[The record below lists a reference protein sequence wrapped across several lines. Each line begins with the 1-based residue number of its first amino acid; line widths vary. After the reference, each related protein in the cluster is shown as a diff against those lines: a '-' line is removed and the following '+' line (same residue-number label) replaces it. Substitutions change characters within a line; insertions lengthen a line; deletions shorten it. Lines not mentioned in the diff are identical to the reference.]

1 MALLEYNPPVNPY
14 IDVVYQDDDIIV
26 CNKPSGLLSVPGKHE
41 VHFDSL
47 MLRVQRVWPNA
58 GIVHRLD
65 MMTSGIMVLAMHKQS
80 LKFLN
85 KAFSDRV
92 PEKYYIAKVAGHIL
106 EDTGSVDLPLICD
119 WPNRPKQMVCYQN
132 GKPSLTHWQVLE
144 RGQTAGNNWTR
155 VKLTPIT
162 GRSHQLRVHM
172 KAMGHPILGDRLYAP
187 PSIIEQASRLQLHA
201 QSLAFKHPKTEQWLS
216 FEAEPE
222 F

>member
-1 MALLEYNPPVNPY
+1 MALLEYFPPMEPY
-14 IDVVYQDDDIIV
+14 LDILYQDEDMV
-26 CNKPSGLLSVPGKHE
+26 VFNKPSGLLSVPGKHK

-47 MLRVQRVWPNA
+47 MLRAQRVWPNA

-65 MMTSGIMVLAMHKQS
+65 MMTSGIIVMSMHKNA
-80 LKFLN
+80 LRFFN

-92 PEKYYIAKVAGHIL
+92 PQKFYIAKIAGKL
-106 EDTGSVDLPLICD
+106 TQEKGSVDLPLICD
-119 WPNRPKQMVCYQN
+119 WPNRPKQMVCHDT

-144 RGQTAGNNWTR
+144 YGETDGAEWTR

-172 KAMGHPILGDRLYAP
+172 KAIGHPIIGDRLYAP
-187 PSIIEQASRLQLHA
+187 DDIVALSPRLLLHA
-201 QSLAFKHPKTEQWLS
+201 QKLSIPHPKTEQWMD
-216 FEAEPE
+216 FEALPD